1 MMTQIDATAKSVDA
15 MLTAYAETL
24 AEIARLSATK
34 RNQEAALRAILA
46 FPGIL
51 SDEQRAKVE
60 AVLPAR
66 RGRKP
71 RSDA

>member
-1 MMTQIDATAKSVDA
+1 MTQIDATAKSVDA
-15 MLTAYAETL
+15 MLAAYAENV

-34 RNQEAALRAILA
+34 RNQEAALRALA
-46 FPGIL
+46 SFPGIL
-51 SDEQRAKVE
+51 SDEQKAKVE
-60 AVLPAR
+60 AALPAK

>member
-1 MMTQIDATAKSVDA
+1 MTQIDATAKSVDA

-51 SDEQRAKVE
+51 SDEQRTKVE

>member
-1 MMTQIDATAKSVDA
+1 MTQIDATAKSVDT
-15 MLTAYAETL
+15 MLGAYASTI
-24 AEIARLSATK
+24 AEIARLSVTK

-51 SDEQRAKVE
+51 SDDQRAKVE
-60 AVLPAR
+60 AALPAK